1 MKVSKRMTI
10 ALLAG
15 VSISGVAGAS
25 AASLGGLTS
34 GSLGSDDSIVA
45 SCDSDGITIGY
56 TTAYSAAAQEYQV
69 TAVNFTA
76 VNADCNAKAASVS
89 LRDGTSVLTTQSAA
103 SITVASN
110 AFSITLATPVE
121 ASLVDGLSLI
131 ISG

>member
-25 AASLGGLTS
+25 AATLGGLTS

-45 SCDSDGITIGY
+45 ACDSDGITIGY
-56 TTAYSAAAQEYQV
+56 TTAYSAAAQKYQV
-69 TAVNFTA
+69 TVVNFTA
-76 VNADCNAKAASVS
+76 VDADCNAKAASVS

-121 ASLVDGLSLI
+121 AGLVDGMSLI

>member
-34 GSLGSDDSIVA
+34 GSLGSDESIVA
-45 SCDSDGITIGY
+45 ACDSDGITIAY
-56 TTAYSAAAQEYQV
+56 TTAYSPTAQVYQV

-76 VNADCNAKAASVS
+76 VNAACNAKAASVS
-89 LRDGTSVLTTQSAA
+89 LRDGTSVLTTQSVA

-110 AFSITLATPVE
+110 AFSISLAAPVE
-121 ASLVDGLSLI
+121 ASLVDGLSLV